1 MATLGTG
8 YENFVIENKMTDLVN
23 TNLDVRSLMTIDYSL
38 AESAGLKKVVNKYT
52 YTGKVEKLAKGAKN
66 TTMGSVAFTPKEYT
80 VERYQ
85 QTFKYNDMDIMQDPY
100 LLDTATNGASVLMA
114 NEIKTEYFAELAKIS
129 NKFEYTAFN
138 YASIVDAL
146 AELDKEVESDMFV
159 LMGNDLR
166 ALIRK
171 DTDFISSK
179 QGEILYTGQFGTICG
194 LPVLFSK
201 LVPAETAYITKK
213 DAIKFFV
220 KKEGSVEQDRDVET
234 KDNTVVYERHGVMAL
249 VDETYSIKLTKKA
262 G

>member
-1 MATLGTG
+1 MMFYNMATLGTG

-66 TTMGSVAFTPKEYT
+66 TTMGSVAFTPKEET
-80 VERYQ
+80 QERYQ

-129 NKFEYTAFN
+129 NSFEYTAFN

-146 AELDKEVESDMFV
+146 AELNKEVESDMFII
-159 LMGNDLR
+159 MGNDV
-166 ALIRK
+166 K
-171 DTDFISSK
+171 S
-179 QGEILYTGQFGTICG
+179 
-194 LPVLFSK
+194 FSW
-201 LVPAETAYITKK
+201 
-213 DAIKFFV
+213 
-220 KKEGSVEQDRDVET
+220 
-234 KDNTVVYERHGVMAL
+234 
-249 VDETYSIKLTKKA
+249 
-262 G
+262 